1 MSGIYGT
8 VKPANINIEND
19 VEIFYSYK
27 TDRNYSSATNF
38 RKLESSNMFKAVGE
52 DGTTSI
58 DGLYNI
64 KLPLS
69 IFGNKGIYTIYI
81 KPKEISLTIYAI
93 STLQEYPDVRG
104 VIFQTEEL
112 GGHMIGDGSLVGYRI
127 QYGKDGEENF
137 TRIITSSNLCRVIP
151 TAGQNKF
158 TLYDKT
164 GNSGSSNAKLVF
176 CTVTPSAANSFSPN
190 NLPSIGEAGTTV
202 KLANTKF
209 NPIMF
214 EIEMVEHD
222 AETISYMLEGD
233 QVRNLENG
241 TFTVYNDDHEI
252 YKQYEAY
259 TVKTRLGKPLYDIKL
274 NKSNVDTSQNYN
286 NIIESEE

>member
-8 VKPANINIEND
+8 VKPANISIEND
-19 VEIFYSYK
+19 VDIFYSYRV
-27 TDRNYSSATNF
+27 DRNYNSGHTF
-38 RKLESSNMFKAVGE
+38 KKLPTSNMFRAVDE
-52 DGTTSI
+52 DGTTTI

-64 KLPLS
+64 RLPLS
-69 IFGNKGIYTIYI
+69 VFGSKGIYTIYI
-81 KPKEISLTIYAI
+81 KPKEVSLPIYAV

-104 VIFQTEEL
+104 VIFQTDNL
-112 GGHMIGDGSLVGYRI
+112 RSHMITDGSLVGYRI
-127 QYGKDGEENF
+127 QYGDNGDENF
-137 TRIITSSNLCRVIP
+137 TRIITSSNLCRIIP

-158 TLYDKT
+158 TLYDR
-164 GNSGSSNAKLVF
+164 NSGSSNAKLIF

-190 NLPSIGEAGTTV
+190 NLPSIGEAGTIV

-209 NPIMF
+209 SPIMF

-222 AETISYMLEGD
+222 VETISYMLEGD

-241 TFTVYNDDHEI
+241 TFTVYNDNHEI

-259 TVKTRLGKPLYDIKL
+259 TVKTRLGKPLYDVKL
-274 NKSNVDTSQNYN
+274 NKSNVDVSQNYN
-286 NIIESEE
+286 NIIESED